1 MGGGGRY
8 ERKEKDKKTKKKQKM
23 LDDSHMYFAYTLR
36 IMIRIY
42 NSRSFVDTTIRVY
55 E

>member
-1 MGGGGRY
+1 MRGR
-8 ERKEKDKKTKKKQKM
+8 KKTKRQKKTKQKM

-42 NSRSFVDTTIRVY
+42 NSRSFVDTIIRVY